1 MKKLFEDDSYELIQ
15 TLGPFGISW
24 PVLCSYS
31 VVNKT
36 LGQSLKLTGNEKS
49 YLLATLQHYV
59 QHGGNPK
66 ELKQLGLFLDLC
78 QAVTNRGGV
87 LWQFFFQSENP
98 ATRARSLLMLSE
110 AQKYDDNRR

>member
-1 MKKLFEDDSYELIQ
+1 MKKLFEDNSYELIQ

-31 VVNKT
+31 VVNKASC
-36 LGQSLKLTGNEKS
+36 QSLKLTGTEKS
-49 YLLATLQHYV
+49 YLLSTLQYYV
-59 QHGGNPK
+59 QLGGNPK
-66 ELKQLGLFLDLC
+66 ELKQIGFFNDFC
-78 QAVTNRGGV
+78 SAVTNRGGV